1 MKKRLVIAVMLV
13 GLFCCSCEFKENSTE
28 KKETKLSSVKSE
40 SKVITTEEITN
51 ESVTMMAMDM
61 EKANINVCK
70 ADLNQ
75 DGLEEDIVL
84 DLSYLGNSQPAYIK
98 VINSNGVEIFK
109 EEIALEHAGW
119 GTYFLCNENG
129 INYLLK
135 YNDVSG
141 QGSYGYSYEIFNFDK
156 VGNKNIKESKTCA
169 FSAYNINDM
178 NVDEISGF
186 FTDLNKSLGDMKLII
201 STTDNELIYN
211 FGGDFTNKFVF
222 NKYLDEYTKVA
233 GFENSDTLADKL
245 TKFKNYII
253 DSIKLSN

>member
-1 MKKRLVIAVMLV
+1 
-13 GLFCCSCEFKENSTE
+13 
-28 KKETKLSSVKSE
+28 
-40 SKVITTEEITN
+40 
-51 ESVTMMAMDM
+51 
-61 EKANINVCK
+61 
-70 ADLNQ
+70 
-75 DGLEEDIVL
+75 VL
-84 DLSYLGNSQPAYIK
+84 DLSYLGNSQPGYIK

-222 NKYLDEYTKVA
+222 NKNLDLYTKEA
-233 GFENSDTLADKL
+233 GFELSDTLADKL
-245 TKFKNYII
+245 TKYRNYTL
-253 DSIKLSN
+253 KLKKISDENSLY